1 MELQA
6 TIWHDGKNWVVEAEG
21 FKVEAPELD
30 ELDRKV
36 ARTIKNN
43 PDLASKNIKRV
54 NMYFDMMTIP
64 QWMRQYMQHYFSR
77 IIEIEEVK

>member
-21 FKVEAPELD
+21 FKVKASELD

-36 ARTIKNN
+36 ASLIKSDPYFAN
-43 PDLASKNIKRV
+43 KGIRRV
-54 NMYFDMMTIP
+54 NMFFDMMTIP

-77 IIEIEEVK
+77 IIELEEVK

>member
-1 MELQA
+1 MELA
-6 TIWHDGKNWVVEAEG
+6 TTIWHDGKNWVLEGDG
-21 FKVEAPELD
+21 FKLLAPELD

-36 ARTIKNN
+36 AEFIKTD
-43 PDLASKNIKRV
+43 PRFSSKNIRRV
-54 NMYFDMMTIP
+54 YMHFDMYTIP